1 MIKASLSADELCPWL
16 MRKGKGQLYPDGV
29 AGSHLIR
36 TCPVPEQPDETR
48 LANPN
53 AAG

>member
-1 MIKASLSADELCPWL
+1 MMADE
-16 MRKGKGQLYPDGV
+16 KSKGQLYPDGG
-29 AGSHLIR
+29 AGDGSHLIR

-53 AAG
+53 VAG